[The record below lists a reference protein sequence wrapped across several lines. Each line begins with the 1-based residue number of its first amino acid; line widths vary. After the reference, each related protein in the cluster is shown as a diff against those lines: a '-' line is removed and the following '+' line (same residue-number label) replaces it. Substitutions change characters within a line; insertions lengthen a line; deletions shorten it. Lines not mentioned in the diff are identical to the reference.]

1 MKTITYL
8 DLKRKDVVDVDS
20 GKNLGKVADLV
31 LLERNLATTKIV
43 VPGKK
48 NGFLACERL
57 EIPIENVTSAQR
69 RDAKAVNFGI
79 IYGISAFGLS
89 KDLDITPKKAQVLLM
104 RTVIKSPTH
113 FIWEYIRAACRHC
126 PKQWKIDL

>member
-57 EIPIENVTSAQR
+57 EIPIENLVKIGD
-69 RDAKAVNFGI
+69 DAI
-79 IYGISAFGLS
+79 LISL
-89 KDLDITPKKAQVLLM
+89 KK
-104 RTVIKSPTH
+104 
-113 FIWEYIRAACRHC
+113 RHEPPC
-126 PKQWKIDL
+126 EPPCSNPFQEGSGTRIDFFDDSV